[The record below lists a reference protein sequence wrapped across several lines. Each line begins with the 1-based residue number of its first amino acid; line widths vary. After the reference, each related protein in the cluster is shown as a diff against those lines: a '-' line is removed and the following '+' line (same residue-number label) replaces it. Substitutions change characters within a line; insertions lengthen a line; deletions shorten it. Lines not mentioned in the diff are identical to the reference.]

1 MSDLVIKD
9 LFETRLNANS
19 GGVDVA
25 FENVPYSPTNGRP
38 YQMVSFMPAQ
48 TEDPCKD
55 AGYRRLSGVVQVLL
69 CYPLK
74 AGSQPALTRAAALVA
89 AFPRGLSLSKD
100 NVTLKLL
107 RSSYVGRG
115 RAGAAFYELPVT
127 VPYVAEV
134 FD

>member
-25 FENVPYSPTNGRP
+25 FENVQYSPQNGRP
-38 YQMVSFMPAQ
+38 YQMVSFLPAQ

-55 AGYRRLSGVVQVLL
+55 AGYRRLNGVVQVLL

-74 AGSQPALTRAAALVA
+74 AGSQLALTRAAALIA

-100 NVTLKLL
+100 NVTIKFL
-107 RSSYVGRG
+107 RTAYVNAG
-115 RAGAAFYELPVT
+115 RAGAQYYELAVT
-127 VPYVAEV
+127 IPYTAEV
-134 FD
+134 FG